1 MTITYTEFKAEA
13 ERVLNRSL
21 RGREIALWYK
31 LWRAKYYIEPAPS
44 PGSALPPMSGLRDW
58 LQSGGGGPPSVS
70 RIPTAK
76 HVRDDP
82 TQREALSPEMKSNL
96 NRVYE
101 SACRVSIIRVLKWL
115 RTVHGLDV
123 DHATDVILG
132 RRVEEVS

>member
-1 MTITYTEFKAEA
+1 MTISYTKFKAEA

-58 LQSGGGGPPSVS
+58 LQSGGGSAPS
-70 RIPTAK
+70 PTLGTQPN
-76 HVRDDP
+76 P
-82 TQREALSPEMKSNL
+82 TQGALSPEMQANI

-132 RRVEEVS
+132 RRVGEVS

>member
-1 MTITYTEFKAEA
+1 MISYTEFRAEA
-13 ERVLNRSL
+13 ERVLGRSL

-31 LWRAKYYIEPAPS
+31 LWRAKYYTEPTPPS
-44 PGSALPPMSGLRDW
+44 GSAMPPMSGLRKW
-58 LQSGGGGPPSVS
+58 LQSGGGSSPHS
-70 RIPTAK
+70 PTLGVQPK
-76 HVRDDP
+76 P
-82 TQREALSPEMKSNL
+82 TQGALSPEMQANI

-123 DHATDVILG
+123 DHATDVILS